1 MSSSI
6 ADSSCQEWLLL
17 RGLAREKRHW
27 HQFSGSFAAR
37 AGQARVHLLDVA
49 GAGTERSRLPLPS
62 IPWMARDIAQRLSE
76 RWGPALESRGSRRR
90 WSVVGLSLGGMIA
103 LELCRQLPGHFECAV
118 VVNASSRLTS
128 AASRFRPVAALGLA
142 RAAADAD
149 LVRREERILALTSR
163 LPLAERTRHAQIAAG
178 FAREAPMKPWS
189 AGAQLLAAARFR
201 PPPRSEIAAR
211 LLFVCSRRDA
221 LVNPECTRDLADF
234 YASPLDEHPSAGHD
248 LALDDP
254 EWLCER
260 IWTFAR
266 EAESV

>member
-6 ADSSCQEWLLL
+6 ADPTGDEWLLL

-27 HQFSGSFAAR
+27 HQFSRSFAAR
-37 AGQARVHLLDVA
+37 AGDARVHLLDVA

-62 IPWMARDIAQRLSE
+62 VPWIARDIAQRLAD
-76 RWGPALESRGSRRR
+76 RWGPTLEGTPSRR
-90 WSVVGLSLGGMIA
+90 WSAIGLSLGGMVA
-103 LELCRQLPGHFECAV
+103 LELCRQLPEHFKRAV
-118 VVNASSRLTS
+118 VINASSRLTG
-128 AASRFRPVAALGLA
+128 AASRFRPAAAFALA
-142 RAAADAD
+142 RAARDAD
-149 LVRREERILALTSR
+149 LVRREERILTLTSR
-163 LPLAERTRHAQIAAG
+163 LPLAERSRHAVLAAG
-178 FAREAPMKPWS
+178 FARQAPMSPTS
-189 AGAQLLAAARFR
+189 VGAQLLAAARFR
-201 PPPRSEIAAR
+201 PPPSREVEAR

-234 YASPLDEHPSAGHD
+234 YGSPVDEHPSAGHD

-266 EAESV
+266 ESESI

>member
-6 ADSSCQEWLLL
+6 ADTGCGEWLLL

-27 HQFSGSFAAR
+27 HQFSRSFAVR
-37 AGQARVHLLDVA
+37 AGDARVHFLDVA

-62 IPWMARDIAQRLSE
+62 VPWLARDIAQRLAD
-76 RWGPALESRGSRRR
+76 RWGPALEGAVPTRR
-90 WSVVGLSLGGMIA
+90 WSAIGLSLGGMVA
-103 LELCRQLPGHFECAV
+103 LELCRQLPRHFKRAV
-118 VVNASSRLTS
+118 VINASSRLTG
-128 AASRFRPVAALGLA
+128 AASRFRPAAAFALG
-142 RAAADAD
+142 RAARDAD

-163 LPLAERTRHAQIAAG
+163 LPLAERSRHALLAAG
-178 FAREAPMKPWS
+178 FARQAPMTPAS
-189 AGAQLLAAARFR
+189 VCAQLLAAARFR
-201 PPPRSEIAAR
+201 PPPRREVDAR
-211 LLFVCSRRDA
+211 LLFVCSRGDA

-234 YASPLDEHPSAGHD
+234 YASPVDEHPSAGHD

-266 EAESV
+266 EAEPA